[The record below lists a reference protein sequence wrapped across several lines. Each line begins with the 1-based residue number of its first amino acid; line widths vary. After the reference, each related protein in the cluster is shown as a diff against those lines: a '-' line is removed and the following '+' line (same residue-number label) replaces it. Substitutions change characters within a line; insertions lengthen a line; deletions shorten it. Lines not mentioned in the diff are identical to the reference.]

1 MLAEEL
7 MLAITSIS
15 SSKQIMMKEIILQTT
30 WLEWLGVTFSIFQ
43 VVLARFNNPK
53 NYLFGIAGITL
64 SLFVMFNSKLYAEFT
79 LNIYYL
85 VMSIYGWLY
94 WKFGQ
99 QKHEIEITKTN
110 KKEWGIVTGIVL
122 SSFTIFYL
130 ALTHFTDSDVPIWDS
145 VVSAFAWAGMWLM
158 AKRKL
163 ENWILLNISNII
175 SIPLMIHKDLYLYA
189 ILSLILFCVAISGY
203 FNWRKILNEKNA

>member
-1 MLAEEL
+1 
-7 MLAITSIS
+7 
-15 SSKQIMMKEIILQTT
+15 MMKEIISQTT
-30 WLEWLGVTFSIFQ
+30 WLEWLGVLFSIFQ
-43 VVLARFNNPK
+43 VVLARYNNSK

-64 SLFVMFNSKLYAEFT
+64 TLIVMFKSKLYAEFT

-94 WKFGQ
+94 WKFGE
-99 QKHEIEITKTN
+99 QKHEIQITKTN
-110 KKEWGIVTGIVL
+110 QTEWGIVAGIVII
-122 SSFTIFYL
+122 SFGIFYI

-175 SIPLMIHKDLYLYA
+175 SIPLMIHKNLYLYA
-189 ILSLILFCVAISGY
+189 ILSIILFCVAISGY
-203 FNWRKILNEKNA
+203 INWKKIIREKNV